1 MAVGLGDA
9 AAARRPPKT
18 DAELRGGR
26 WAPGCRRGPHAGGE
40 AGVAGGPGEARGGL
54 RAFVSAAP
62 RTAARRSLARSCPL
76 VAALP
81 PLNQELTHPGR
92 GGRCR
97 VAPGSAR
104 PPGLQPSPPPL
115 LPPPPLWLP
124 LLPPPHFNAR
134 HRLAAQPPPGRP
146 QPATPAGPPSPG
158 RGRGRAGGGG
168 RVREGREGPG
178 SKPGLEGRDRGR
190 GGGGGGGPGRAE
202 WGARWRP
209 GARASVMSRERE
221 RRAGGRP
228 SVHNARRPAGGAGRT
243 RGRPGQVRAGRA
255 EEGQPGDTER
265 PGGTGRGHAGGTRG
279 GRTQPDVAG
288 VESPKEW

>member
-1 MAVGLGDA
+1 MAVGLGGA

-26 WAPGCRRGPHAGGE
+26 RVPGCRRGPHAGGE

-54 RAFVSAAP
+54 RARVSAAP
-62 RTAARRSLARSCPL
+62 RTAARRSLVRSCPL
-76 VAALP
+76 AAALP

-97 VAPGSAR
+97 AALGSAR

-146 QPATPAGPPSPG
+146 QPATPAGPPRPG
-158 RGRGRAGGGG
+158 RGRGSAGGGG

-190 GGGGGGGPGRAE
+190 GGGGGGGGGPGRAE

-221 RRAGGRP
+221 AGGRP
-228 SVHNARRPAGGAGRT
+228 SVHNARRPGAPGGRG
-243 RGRPGQVRAGRA
+243 GRPGQVRAGSA
-255 EEGQPGDTER
+255 KEG
-265 PGGTGRGHAGGTRG
+265 
-279 GRTQPDVAG
+279 
-288 VESPKEW
+288 

>member
-26 WAPGCRRGPHAGGE
+26 WVPGCRRGPHAGDE

-54 RAFVSAAP
+54 RAPESAAP
-62 RTAARRSLARSCPL
+62 RTAARRSLFARSCPL
-76 VAALP
+76 AAALP

-146 QPATPAGPPSPG
+146 QPATPAGPPRPG

-209 GARASVMSRERE
+209 GARASVMSRERRE
-221 RRAGGRP
+221 AGGRP
-228 SVHNARRPAGGAGRT
+228 SVHNARRPGARGGLGGALGRC
-243 RGRPGQVRAGRA
+243 VRAAR
-255 EEGQPGDTER
+255 R
-265 PGGTGRGHAGGTRG
+265 RGGPEGRGGGRAGGT
-279 GRTQPDVAG
+279 
-288 VESPKEW
+288 